1 MKFKIA
7 LLGCGRIA
15 KRHAEIITAKAIQG
29 IELAAV
35 CDVNSEKAANFS
47 RMFNCPAFAS
57 IKDAVNAV
65 EIDAV
70 VILTPSGCHYQNV
83 MEVIK
88 LKKHILVEKPIAL
101 KLDDIDH
108 MVAEAKHNG
117 LHLFVIKQ
125 NRFNKPVLFAKQ
137 ALDAGRFGKLTLGTV
152 RVRWCRTNAY
162 YQLDSWRG
170 TWRYDG
176 GVLANQAI
184 HHIDLLQWFM
194 GAVDSVYAKGT
205 SALADIEAEDT
216 ALAILKFKSGA
227 LGMIEASTATRPTDI
242 EGAVSILGEN
252 GTIEI
257 GGFAANELKI
267 CRFVDAAEDNL
278 QVNRKNSTNPPD
290 VYGFGHKEVYK
301 NLYLAL
307 SGQPHKLVDGRGAK
321 DSMVILNAIY
331 ESMETQK
338 EVAITSV
345 SRFENSQLGR

>member
-15 KRHAEIITAKAIQG
+15 KRHAEIITTKTVRG
-29 IELAAV
+29 VELAAV
-35 CDVNSEKAANFS
+35 CDVNSERAETFS

-57 IKDAVNAV
+57 IGDAVNAV

-70 VILTPSGCHYQNV
+70 VILTPSGCHYENV

-88 LKKHILVEKPIAL
+88 LKKHILVEKPMAL
-101 KLDDIDH
+101 RLDDIDH
-108 MVAEAKHNG
+108 MLAEAEKND
-117 LHLFVIKQ
+117 LHLFVVKQ

-137 ALDAGRFGKLTLGTV
+137 ALDDGRFGKLTLGTV

-162 YQLDSWRG
+162 YHLDSWRG

-194 GAVDSVYAKGT
+194 GAVDSVYAIST
-205 SALADIEAEDT
+205 AALADIEAEDT

-267 CRFVDAAEDNL
+267 CRFADDTEGNL
-278 QVNRKNSTNPPD
+278 QINQRNSTNPPD

-301 NLYLAL
+301 NFYLAL
-307 SGQPHKLVDGRGAK
+307 SGQRHKLVGGKEAK
-321 DSMVILNAIY
+321 QSLVVLNAIY
-331 ESMETQK
+331 ESIETKK
-338 EVAITSV
+338 EVVISSV
-345 SRFENSQLGR
+345 SRFENSKLGK